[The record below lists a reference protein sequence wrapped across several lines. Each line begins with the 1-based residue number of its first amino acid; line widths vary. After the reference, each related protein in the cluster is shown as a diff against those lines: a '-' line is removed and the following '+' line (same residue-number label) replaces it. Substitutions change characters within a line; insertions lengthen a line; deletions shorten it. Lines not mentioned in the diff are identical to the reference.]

1 MPVDGKASIFAS
13 SLFRSIK
20 NKNKM
25 IRYRLISAFLS
36 LLVVSLF
43 TSSCDDEQSDTS
55 YTIPE
60 TYAFDNV
67 DYDGQLQRLSQLQE
81 MKSYLVTAELEGA
94 SLDADRLKAMFAND
108 AVTAGWS
115 RTYSDSKQLKNKTFE
130 NQRAWFEDLMDR
142 VAEAS
147 NSAANAAE
155 EGTAGVAVSNDG
167 TKRYL
172 LDANGVELT
181 QLIEKGLM
189 GACFYYQ
196 ATAVYFGDGKMNV
209 DNTDVTPGEGTE
221 MEHHWDE
228 AFGYFGV
235 PTDFPVSTDGVVFW
249 GKYSNGR
256 DGLLGTNETMMDG
269 FIKGRAAI
277 SNDDLETRDQAIEE
291 VRDAWEIVS
300 AATAVHY
307 INSALDNPNDVARR
321 HHALSEA
328 IAFVY
333 SLQFN
338 PAKTVTNAQV
348 EQLIAD
354 LAGSA
359 TVADMNLYQVT
370 ADDLKGV
377 RDALSATFGFET
389 IMADL

>member
-1 MPVDGKASIFAS
+1 MIRFRLINAFLGLLVL
-13 SLFRSIK
+13 SLF
-20 NKNKM
+20 M
-25 IRYRLISAFLS
+25 F
-36 LLVVSLF
+36 
-43 TSSCDDEQSDTS
+43 SCDDDQSDTS
-55 YTIPE
+55 YTTPE

-67 DYDGQLQRLSQLQE
+67 DYEGQLQRLSQLQE
-81 MKSYLVTAELEGA
+81 IKSYLVTAELEGA
-94 SLDADRLKAMFAND
+94 TLDADQLKAMFAND
-108 AVTAGWS
+108 ATNAGWS

-130 NQRAWFEDLMDR
+130 NQRPWFEDLMDK

-147 NSAANAAE
+147 ESAGNTAQ

-167 TKRYL
+167 AKRYL

-209 DNTDVTPGEGTE
+209 DNTDVTPSEGTD

-235 PTDFPVSTDGVVFW
+235 PVDFPVSTDGVVFW

-277 SNDDLETRDQAIEE
+277 SNDDLETRDEAIEE

-328 IAFVY
+328 IAFIY

-354 LAGSA
+354 LAGSS
-359 TVADMNLYQVT
+359 TVAEMNLYQT
-370 ADDLKGV
+370 TDDDLKAV

-389 IMADL
+389 VMADL

>member
-1 MPVDGKASIFAS
+1 
-13 SLFRSIK
+13 
-20 NKNKM
+20 M

-108 AVTAGWS
+108 AATAGWS

-370 ADDLKGV
+370 DDDLKGV

>member
-1 MPVDGKASIFAS
+1 LPVDGRASIFAS
-13 SLFRSIK
+13 SLFRFIK
-20 NKNKM
+20 NNNKM
-25 IRYRLISAFLS
+25 IRFRLTNAFLG

-43 TSSCDDEQSDTS
+43 TSSCDDEQSDAD

-94 SLDADRLKAMFAND
+94 TLDADQLKAMFAND
-108 AVTAGWS
+108 AANAGWS

-130 NQRAWFEDLMDR
+130 NQQAWFEDLMDK

-147 NSAANAAE
+147 ESAGNTAQ
-155 EGTAGVAVSNDG
+155 EGAAGVAVSNDG
-167 TKRYL
+167 AKRYL

-209 DNTDVTPGEGTE
+209 DNTDITPGEGTD

-277 SNDDLETRDQAIEE
+277 SNDDLDTRDEAIEE

-307 INSALDNPNDVARR
+307 INSALDNPDDVARR

-328 IAFVY
+328 IAFIY

-354 LAGSA
+354 LAGSS
-359 TVADMNLYQVT
+359 TVAEMNLYQT
-370 ADDLKGV
+370 TDDDLKAV

-389 IMADL
+389 VMADL